1 MSTFSDS
8 TRADHVQPIDCT
20 LTAIQSKCLGSRG
33 PLLKL
38 LAFVGTCI
46 AAASISGA
54 PFAAH
59 AQTEKAKTQKAAKGG
74 KNVNVV
80 IETSMGKIEVELN
93 AESAPKTVAN
103 FLAYVDKKHYD
114 GTIFHRV
121 IPGFMVQGG
130 GMDANMKEKSTG
142 EPIKNEA
149 TNGLKNDRGTL
160 AMARTNVVDSATA
173 QFFINVKD
181 NAFLNHKAPNPREFG
196 YAVFGKVTSG
206 IEVADQIVAVPRGRK
221 GPHDDVPET
230 PVTIISI
237 RRK

>member
-1 MSTFSDS
+1 MSHDTQIRTSMTAGAPSAFRKLARILS
-8 TRADHVQPIDCT
+8 AT
-20 LTAIQSKCLGSRG
+20 LCLTLCWGALGS
-33 PLLKL
+33 
-38 LAFVGTCI
+38 AN
-46 AAASISGA
+46 
-54 PFAAH
+54 
-59 AQTEKAKTQKAAKGG
+59 AQTQKSTTQKAAKGG

-80 IETSMGKIEVELN
+80 IETSLGKMEVELN
-93 AESAPKTVAN
+93 AEAAPKTVAN

-121 IPGFMVQGG
+121 IPGFMIQGG

-160 AMARTNVVDSATA
+160 AMARTNIVDSATA

-206 IEVADQIVAVPRGRK
+206 MEVADQIVAVPRGRK